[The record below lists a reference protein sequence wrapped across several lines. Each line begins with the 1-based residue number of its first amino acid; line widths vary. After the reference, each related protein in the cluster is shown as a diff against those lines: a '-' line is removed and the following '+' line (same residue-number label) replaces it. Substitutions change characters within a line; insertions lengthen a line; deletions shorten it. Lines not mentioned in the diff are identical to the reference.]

1 MIDRTSKLS
10 IKRQCAL
17 LKMPR
22 STAYYRPV
30 EVSEAEHELMRRI
43 DKLHLQYPFAG
54 SRMLRDLLKP
64 DGYKVGRRHVR
75 TLMKKMGIDAL
86 YRKPNTSRRHARNRI
101 YPYLLR
107 NLPIVRPN
115 QVWASDITYIP
126 MRRGCLYLVA
136 ILDWYSRRVL
146 SWRLSN
152 TLTTD
157 FCIEVVEE
165 AIERYGVPEI
175 FNTDQGSQF
184 TSSEFTG
191 LLKANGIRISMD
203 GKGCWRDNVFVERLW
218 RTIKYEEVYLHA
230 YGSMNDAKTH
240 LRTYLEFYNTR
251 RPHQSL
257 DGSTPD
263 TVYYENI
270 SSEKHAA

>member
-17 LKMPR
+17 LNLPR
-22 STAYYRPV
+22 STAYYKPV
-30 EVSEAEHELMRRI
+30 EVSEAELELMRRI
-43 DKLHLQYPFAG
+43 DKLHLQHPYAG
-54 SRMLRDLLKP
+54 SRMLRDLLKQ

-75 TLMKKMGIDAL
+75 TLMKRMGIDAL
-86 YRKPNTSRRHARNRI
+86 YRRPNTSRRHTKNKI

-107 NLPIVRPN
+107 DLRVVRPN
-115 QVWASDITYIP
+115 QVWAADITYIP
-126 MRRGCLYLVA
+126 MRRGFLYLVV

-146 SWRLSN
+146 CWRLSN

-157 FCIEVVEE
+157 FCIEVLEE

-184 TSSEFTG
+184 TSVEFTG
-191 LLKANGIRISMD
+191 LLKENGIRISMD

-218 RTIKYEEVYLHA
+218 RTIKYDEVYFHA
-230 YGSMNDAKTH
+230 YDSMHDA
-240 LRTYLEFYNTR
+240 
-251 RPHQSL
+251 
-257 DGSTPD
+257 
-263 TVYYENI
+263 
-270 SSEKHAA
+270 